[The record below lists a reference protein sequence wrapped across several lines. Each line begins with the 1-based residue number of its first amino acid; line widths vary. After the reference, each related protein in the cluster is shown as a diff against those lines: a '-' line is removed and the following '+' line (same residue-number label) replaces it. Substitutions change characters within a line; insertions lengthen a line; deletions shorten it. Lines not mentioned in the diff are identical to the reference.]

1 VIVILTKTTLTIT
14 ASNLSLH
21 YSLLLYA
28 KRQNLRRKAKRSEK
42 AKRRYRRRLGIEAKL
57 AERGRLGSRT
67 IRLVSLKA

>member
-1 VIVILTKTTLTIT
+1 MSTKTTSTIT

-21 YSLLLYA
+21 YSLLLHA
-28 KRQNLRRKAKRSEK
+28 KRQNLRRKAKRSKK
-42 AKRRYRRRLGIEAKL
+42 AKRRYRRRLEIGAKL